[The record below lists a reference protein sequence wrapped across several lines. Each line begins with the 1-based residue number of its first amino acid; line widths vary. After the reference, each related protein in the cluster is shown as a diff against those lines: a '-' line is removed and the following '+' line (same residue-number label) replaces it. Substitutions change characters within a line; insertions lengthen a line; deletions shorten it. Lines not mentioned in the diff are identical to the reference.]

1 MLQQD
6 SLWLYNLTLRPPSNT
21 FSSIV
26 GNFSGEKKVQELVV
40 ATNTT
45 IEVYRPNVES
55 GKLEKYLTQKA
66 FALIQRIDKIRMTGT
81 TKDLLVMTADSG
93 MLTILLLQPS
103 MRFVPIVQVP
113 HSKNSLR
120 RLTPGEYLCVEP
132 RGRAIFVAA
141 IERDAFAYKVEKD
154 ENSSIALSSPL
165 TISTKN
171 NLTLCVCAL
180 DTVYENPMWA
190 AIEMDYAET
199 RSAPTLLL
207 LAYYELDQGLNHIV
221 RRKSKHSL
229 PSSATLLIPMP
240 GFVGG
245 VIVCCD
251 KYLIYE
257 DGSVNNNRLYLQL
270 PIRSN
275 SDDSTIVCY
284 LLHTLK
290 KNDFFLLLQSSLGDL
305 FKVTVNYDQQKE
317 KVINLTATYFDTIAV
332 CHSINVF
339 KAGYFF
345 ANTTVNNKCLYQFEL
360 LGEEND
366 TTVRSVETLEEIEN
380 LEKFVPLPLQNLALV
395 SEIDTLGPLVDS
407 VLVDTVSAN
416 SPDPLKRLV
425 TASSDSYLKTMDY
438 GLSVLELVSSPLP
451 LTPTDIF
458 TARLLKAAVEDQYL
472 VLSSSLSQKTLILSI
487 GEVVEEVTDAG
498 LETNQHTLA
507 VQQIGALSLVQVHT
521 NGVRNVRHVLDE
533 ENNVVSKTITDWF
546 PPAGIVILHASCN
559 HEQIVI
565 GLSNREIVY
574 FEVDNTDDQLLE
586 YQQRFEV
593 DEGSITALCIA
604 TNLINER
611 RSAFLVVGSSD
622 ESIQVLSL
630 LEHNCL
636 EVLTLQALS
645 STCRSLLLLPVDK
658 DTLYVHIGME
668 NGIYVRVGMDPIS
681 GKLFDSR
688 LKYLGIKPVKLR
700 SLMLPNMKHAA
711 ILAFSS
717 RPWLGYFN
725 YDKNLK
731 LFPLLNSSV
740 TSAASF
746 FSEEIGVES
755 CVGVHGDTLT
765 IFTIGGEEG
774 AGLDYNSDFVLS
786 LLKLRYAPRRLLK
799 AAKALYYVLESLPNT
814 ILAAVSSL
822 EQDDEEDKNKNK
834 IDQEDQDEQENQEVK
849 CLAGHER
856 RIGSWASCIQ
866 LVNHDTQEIVQTIE
880 FTENKHAICMAQAEF
895 DGVMYLVVS
904 VVKDRPLGALLY
916 TYKIDTEQKL
926 SLVHE
931 TKVDAPVCALTAF
944 KGKLCVALGGQL
956 RVYEMGKKQ
965 LLRKSSTNLN
975 ILTRVNKLEY
985 LEGGLF
991 AAADANSSVVY
1002 LNFNSNSNHFEPLI
1016 SDTASRAVTAFV
1028 CLDKRTVAAG
1038 DKFGN
1043 IFVSRVP
1050 LQVATQMSNNV
1061 LSQFQ
1066 DEFLNG
1072 PSFRLLKL
1080 CDFYVGDVV
1089 TSFHKGSFVV
1099 GGTESLIYTGIQGT
1113 VGIMMPLGTNH
1124 EVQFLLNFENSMRK
1138 HYEKEVED
1146 VDKLEN
1152 RFNLAG
1158 REHLKFRGYYN
1169 PVKNVLD
1176 GDFLERYYELDP
1188 SLKIK
1193 IASELGRVPREVE
1206 RKLYDLRN
1214 RAAF

>member
-1 MLQQD
+1 M
-6 SLWLYNLTLRPPSNT
+6 
-21 FSSIV
+21 
-26 GNFSGEKKVQELVV
+26 
-40 ATNTT
+40 ATNST
-45 IEVYRPNVES
+45 IEVYKPNVES
-55 GKLEKYLTQKA
+55 GKLEKFLSQKA
-66 FALIQRIDKIRMTGT
+66 FALIQRIDKIRMAGT
-81 TKDLLVMTADSG
+81 TKDLLVITADSG
-93 MLTILLLQPS
+93 MLTILTLQTS
-103 MRFVPIVQVP
+103 MRFVPIVQAP

-141 IERDAFAYKVEKD
+141 VERDALAYKVEKD
-154 ENSSIALSSPL
+154 ESGSSMALSSPL
-165 TISTKN
+165 TISTKD

-180 DTVYENPMWA
+180 DTNYENPMWA
-190 AIEMDYAET
+190 AIEIDYTES
-199 RSAPTLLL
+199 RSIPASLLL
-207 LAYYELDQGLNHIV
+207 VYYELDQGLNHIV
-221 RRKSKHSL
+221 RRISKSSL
-229 PSSATLLIPMP
+229 PSSASLLILMP

-245 VIVCCD
+245 VIICCD

-257 DGSVNNNRLYLQL
+257 DDSVNNNRLYVQL
-270 PIRSN
+270 PIRAN
-275 SDDSTIVCY
+275 SEESTVVCY

-317 KVINLTATYFDTIAV
+317 KVINLTVTYFDTIAV

-339 KAGYFF
+339 KAGYLF
-345 ANTTVNNKCLYQFEL
+345 ANTTTNNKCLYQFEL
-360 LGEEND
+360 LGDEND
-366 TTVRSVETLEEIEN
+366 TTVRSVATLEEFEN
-380 LEKFVPLPLQNLALV
+380 LEKFTPLPLQNLALV
-395 SEIDTLGPLVDS
+395 SEIDTLGPLLDS
-407 VLVDTVSAN
+407 ALVDTVSSN
-416 SPDPLKRLV
+416 SPDPVKKLV
-425 TASSDSYLKTMDY
+425 TASSDSYLKTLDY

-451 LTPTDIF
+451 LTPTDIY
-458 TARLLKAAVEDQYL
+458 TARLLKRATEDQYL
-472 VLSSSLSQKTLILSI
+472 ILTSSLSQKTLVLSI
-487 GEVVEEVTDAG
+487 GEIVEEVADAG

-507 VQQIGALSLVQVHT
+507 IQQIGAQSLVQIHT
-521 NGVRNVRHVLDE
+521 NGIRNVRHVLDE
-533 ENNVVSKTITDWF
+533 NFNVVSKTVTDWF

-565 GLSNREIVY
+565 GLSNTEIVY
-574 FEVDNTDDQLLE
+574 FEVDHTDDQLLE

-593 DEGSITALCIA
+593 SEGSITALCIA
-604 TNLINER
+604 TNLINDR
-611 RSAFLVVGSSD
+611 RSSFLVVGSSD

-630 LEHNCL
+630 LAHNCL

-668 NGIYVRVGMDPIS
+668 NGIYVRVGIDPIS

-717 RPWLGYFN
+717 RPWVGYFN

-740 TSAASF
+740 ISAASF
-746 FSEEIGVES
+746 LSEEIGVES
-755 CVGVHGDTLT
+755 CVGVHDDTLT

-786 LLKLRYAPRRLLK
+786 LLKLRYQPRKLLK
-799 AAKALYYVLESLPNT
+799 AAKNFYFVLESLPNV
-814 ILAAVSSL
+814 ILGAASCM
-822 EQDDEEDKNKNK
+822 DEKTSGED
-834 IDQEDQDEQENQEVK
+834 DQEDET
-849 CLAGHER
+849 LAGYRCRE
-856 RIGSWASCIQ
+856 GSWASCLQ
-866 LVNHDTQEIVQTIE
+866 VVNLDSRDIVQTIE
-880 FTENKHAICMAQAEF
+880 FKEDKHAVCMAQVEF
-895 DGVMYLVVS
+895 DGGLHLVVS
-904 VVKDRPLGALLY
+904 VVKDSPQKALLY
-916 TYKIDTEQKL
+916 TFKIDSEQNL

-931 TKVDAPVCALTAF
+931 TQVDAPVTALTRF
-944 KGKLCVALGGQL
+944 QSRLSVALGSQL

-965 LLRKSSTNLN
+965 LLKKSSTNVD

-991 AAADANSSVVY
+991 VAADATSSVVY
-1002 LNFNSNSNHFEPLI
+1002 LNFNSARNHFEPLI
-1016 SDTASRAVTAFV
+1016 SDTASRAVTAFA

-1050 LQVATQMSNNV
+1050 LEVATQMSNNV
-1061 LSQFQ
+1061 LSQLQ

-1113 VGIMMPLGTNH
+1113 IGMMMPLGTHH
-1124 EVQFLLNFENSMRK
+1124 EVQFLLNFEKSMRK
-1138 HYEKEVED
+1138 HYEKEIED
-1146 VDKLEN
+1146 IDKLGN
-1152 RFNLAG
+1152 RFNLVG

-1169 PVKNVLD
+1169 PVKNAID
-1176 GDFLERYYELDP
+1176 GDFLERYYELES

>member
-1 MLQQD
+1 MLQQY
-6 SLWLYNLTLRPPSNT
+6 SLWLYHLTLRPPSNA
-21 FSSIV
+21 FASVV

-40 ATNTT
+40 ATNST

-55 GKLEKYLTQKA
+55 GKLEKYLSQKA
-66 FALIQRIDKIRMTGT
+66 FALIQRIDKIRMAGT
-81 TKDLLVMTADSG
+81 TKDLLVVTADSG
-93 MLTILLLQPS
+93 MLTVLLLQDS
-103 MRFVPIVQVP
+103 MRFVPIVQAP

-141 IERDAFAYKVEKD
+141 IERDALTYKVEKD
-154 ENSSIALSSPL
+154 ENGSSIALSSPL

-171 NLTLCVCAL
+171 NLTLSVCAL
-180 DTVYENPMWA
+180 DTNYENPMWA
-190 AIEMDYAET
+190 AIEVDYTESK
-199 RSAPTLLL
+199 SALLL
-207 LAYYELDQGLNHIV
+207 LVYYELDQGLNHMV

-245 VIVCCD
+245 VIVCCG

-257 DGSVNNNRLYLQL
+257 DGSVNNNRLYVQL
-270 PIRSN
+270 PERAN
-275 SDDSTIVCY
+275 SEDSAVVCY
-284 LLHTLK
+284 LLHTLR
-290 KNDFFLLLQSSLGDL
+290 KNEFFLLLQSLLGDL
-305 FKVTVNYDQQKE
+305 YKVTVNYDQEKE

-339 KAGYFF
+339 KAGYLF

-366 TTVRSVETLEEIEN
+366 TTVRSVETLEEFEN
-380 LEKFVPLPLQNLALV
+380 LEMFTPLPLQNLALV
-395 SEIDTLGPLVDS
+395 CEIDTLGPLLDS

-416 SPDPLKRLV
+416 SSDPLKRLV
-425 TASSDSYLKTMDY
+425 TASSDSYLKTLDY

-451 LTPTDIF
+451 LTPTDIY
-458 TARLLKAAVEDQYL
+458 TARLLKEATDDQYL
-472 VLSSSLSQKTLILSI
+472 VLSSSLSQKTLVLSI
-487 GEVVEEVTDAG
+487 GEVVEEVTDAE
-498 LETNQHTLA
+498 LETTQHTLA

-521 NGVRNVRHVLDE
+521 NGIRNIRHVLDKDL
-533 ENNVVSKTITDWF
+533 NVVSKSVTDWF

-559 HEQIVI
+559 HEQIVV

-574 FEVDNTDDQLLE
+574 FEVDHTDDQLLE

-593 DEGSITALCIA
+593 AEGSITALCIA
-604 TNLINER
+604 TNLISER
-611 RSAFLVVGSSD
+611 RCSFLVVGSSD

-700 SLMLPNMKHAA
+700 SLMLPNMRHAA

-755 CVGVHGDTLT
+755 CVGVYGDTLT

-786 LLKLRYAPRRLLK
+786 LLKLRYTPRRLLK
-799 AAKALYYVLESLPNT
+799 AAKDFYYVLESLPNT
-814 ILAAVSSL
+814 LLHDVSSMGVI
-822 EQDDEEDKNKNK
+822 QEDKNDQNE
-834 IDQEDQDEQENQEVK
+834 QEDQENK
-849 CLAGHER
+849 TLAGYER
-856 RIGSWASCIQ
+856 RLGSWASCIQ
-866 LVNHDTQEIVQTIE
+866 VVNHESQEIVQTIE
-880 FTENKHAICMAQAEF
+880 FTENKHAVCMAMVEF
-895 DGVMYLVVS
+895 DGVLHLVVS
-904 VVKDRPLGALLY
+904 VVKDIPASALMY
-916 TYKIDTEQKL
+916 TYKIGADQKL

-931 TKVDAPVCALTAF
+931 TRVDAPVTALAPF
-944 KGKLCVALGGQL
+944 KSRLSVATGSQL

-965 LLRKSSTNLN
+965 LLKKSSTNMD

-991 AAADANSSVVY
+991 VAADASSSVIY
-1002 LNFNSNSNHFEPLI
+1002 LNFNTTTNHFEPLI
-1016 SDTASRAVTAFV
+1016 SDTASRAITAFT

-1050 LQVATQMSNNV
+1050 LEAATQMSNNV

-1113 VGIMMPLGTNH
+1113 VGMMMPLGTNH
-1124 EVQFLLNFENSMRK
+1124 EVQFLLNFEKAMRK
-1138 HYEKEVED
+1138 HYEKEIED
-1146 VDKLEN
+1146 VNKLGS
-1152 RFNLAG
+1152 RFNLVG

-1169 PVKNVLD
+1169 PVKNVVD
-1176 GDFLERYYELDP
+1176 GDFLERYYELES